1 MDDVNFD
8 GKIIG
13 VVDDSEIVLK
23 GMRGLLEAYG
33 ATVLTYNN
41 GHDFLRDIPFVDCLV
56 VDYYMPDFD
65 GLSLVSELR
74 NRAYGASVII
84 LTGMRNEIPAKRVV
98 DLQVRHLVKN
108 QRERSA
114 ASSGSGLLLALAPND
129 CLGSNFP
136 LPGHGREGPEAARLA
151 RSGWC

>member
-1 MDDVNFD
+1 MDDDVNFD

-23 GMRGLLEAYG
+23 GMRGLLEVYG

-84 LTGMRNEIPAKRVV
+84 LTGMSNEIPAKRVV
-98 DLQVRHLVKN
+98 DFQVK
-108 QRERSA
+108 Q
-114 ASSGSGLLLALAPND
+114 SSVL
-129 CLGSNFP
+129 
-136 LPGHGREGPEAARLA
+136 
-151 RSGWC
+151 